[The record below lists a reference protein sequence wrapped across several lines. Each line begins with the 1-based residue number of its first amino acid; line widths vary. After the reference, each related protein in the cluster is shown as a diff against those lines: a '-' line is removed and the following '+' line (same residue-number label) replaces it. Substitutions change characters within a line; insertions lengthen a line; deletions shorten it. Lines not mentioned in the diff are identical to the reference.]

1 MIPQTGVPDPSQ
13 IPQQMMLPPE
23 PPREMI
29 IDVLGI
35 RVPAE
40 MLESG
45 YFWAFLI
52 MVTVVVLGVAWLKYR
67 GCLESPCE
75 SFQP

>member
-1 MIPQTGVPDPSQ
+1 MLNIGMPDPSQ
-13 IPQQMMLPPE
+13 LPQQIMLPPQE
-23 PPREMI
+23 MRPQPPEMV

-35 RVPAE
+35 RVPAS

-52 MVTVVVLGVAWLKYR
+52 VAALTVLGVAYLKSARR
-67 GCLESPCE
+67 GRD
-75 SFQP
+75 